1 MILFQLNRFIVL
13 AFQSV
18 GGIRTMNA
26 AFFHG
31 FIFPDVSFRK
41 LAVLFDEHRQ
51 SQPNECQAQ
60 QNDYDDENGK

>member
-1 MILFQLNRFIVL
+1 
-13 AFQSV
+13 
-18 GGIRTMNA
+18 MNA